1 MRAARLSASL
11 PTSGIT
17 YAYLGFYAGHLQ
29 VSGIFLFNSKKII
42 IFVIFC
48 KKLLTN
54 IIMIILCILSN
65 ENKNK

>member
-29 VSGIFLFNSKKII
+29 VSGIFFVQFKKNNYICN
-42 IFVIFC
+42 FLQ
-48 KKLLTN
+48 KTLDKYN
-54 IIMIILCILSN
+54 HDYIMYIV
-65 ENKNK
+65 KRKQK